1 MKYYIYVVFNGNRT
15 RYTVPLSYH
24 VRDLKSFL
32 LRQNPNTDASYSL
45 FFQGNELE
53 ESKTLQELK
62 IPSESEIHFE
72 SKKPKVDKFVIKV
85 YQDDEQMVLSFD
97 SPIQPSALIQ
107 EIAGE
112 EFIDSMFITKKGS
125 PIVMKGTISTSMDV
139 NR

>member
-1 MKYYIYVVFNGNRT
+1 MVLNGHRT
-15 RYTVPLSYH
+15 RYNVPLSYH
-24 VRDLKSFL
+24 VRDMKSFL

-45 FFQGNELE
+45 FFQGNELD

-62 IPSESEIHFE
+62 ILSESEIHFE
-72 SKKPKVDKFVIKV
+72 RKKPKVDKIVIKV
-85 YQDDEQMVLSFD
+85 YQDDEQSLLSFD
-97 SPIQPSALIQ
+97 GPIQPSTLIR
-107 EIAGE
+107 ESAGE